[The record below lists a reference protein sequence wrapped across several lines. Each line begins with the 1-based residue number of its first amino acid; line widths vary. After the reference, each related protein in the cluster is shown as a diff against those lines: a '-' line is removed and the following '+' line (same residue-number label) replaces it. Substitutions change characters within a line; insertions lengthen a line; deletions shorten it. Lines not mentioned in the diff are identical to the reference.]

1 MDGEQG
7 NKQLIHVDIPND
19 ASIFAIF
26 LFPYIT
32 MLLLIP
38 LSSYCSACEILRY
51 IIFYLSYIALVLQD
65 RTSIEV
71 TDDKI
76 TINRFLFGPWVI
88 NKKDIILTEAKK
100 NMSYT
105 FRFPGYIFML
115 IFLVYNINNVYY
127 GIHRAMLNG
136 YPAEELFI
144 LFLSRMTIIFL
155 FCALFYILINR
166 LRIQKVLEIR
176 TNDRKY
182 NFYTHD
188 SEEFEMLINRNGEGR
203 ENESGK

>member
-1 MDGEQG
+1 MDGEQS

-19 ASIFAIF
+19 ASAVVIF
-26 LFPYIT
+26 LFPYII
-32 MLLLIP
+32 MLILIP

-65 RTSIEV
+65 GTSIEV
-71 TDDKI
+71 IDNKI

-100 NMSYT
+100 NLLYT
-105 FRFPGYIFML
+105 FRFPGYILML

-155 FCALFYILINR
+155 FCALFYIMINR
-166 LRIQKVLEIR
+166 LRIQKVLEIK
-176 TNDRKY
+176 TNGRKY
-182 NFYTHD
+182 KFYTQNP
-188 SEEFEMLINRNGEGR
+188 EEFEMLINRNREER
-203 ENESGK
+203 ENEWGK